1 MKLLA
6 VCTPT
11 HRELAEQWFIPSI
24 RDEYDPEI
32 QFRAGVPAS
41 GNGDFLDEAWQTGV
55 RLKSRVILEF
65 IRKNPG
71 SVFLYS
77 DVDVRFLGPT
87 RAAVLAAL
95 GDRDIVCQLDDPAG
109 NLCTGLMAMRANESV
124 HRLWSRVADA
134 IPQYHRDQIAFNRL
148 VRSDPGLRWGY
159 LPEGFFGPGT
169 FRGRLWQPG
178 ECFPI
183 PARPLAFHANWCIGT
198 ESKAELL
205 GMIDGVAGAGSRAIR
220 RHNRGLS
227 LGERFRWRNARKRLR
242 AGQQPD
248 HRALN
253 PWLDPSAVRID
264 ASTACQLRCPGCPTA
279 TGVVGQ
285 KLGTGFLRFDDF
297 VRFLENHPKVQQIE
311 LSNWGE
317 AFLNPD
323 LVRILRH
330 GDENGIAL
338 TMANGA
344 NLNRATPEAL
354 EAVVRHRLRYL
365 SCSIDGASQETYA
378 AYRVNGDFERVI
390 GHIRRIQ
397 ELKARYRSRYPVL
410 RWQFVAFGHNEH
422 EIATARD
429 MARELGMEFHLKL
442 AWDDLYGA
450 PQSPIRDREAVR
462 KAGGSSAADRREYE
476 DVHGRHYI
484 EEACHQ
490 MWTSP
495 QINTDGR
502 VLGCTINHSH
512 DYGNA
517 FRDGLDTVLAAD
529 SMQRARGMLMGLV
542 DPQPDIPCSN
552 CSVYAYRRQHR
563 RWVDPARLATPH
575 VPGERPK
582 RGGLPLRLWR
592 WTCTHMRR
600 RVVRW

>member
-6 VCTPT
+6 VCTPS
-11 HRELAEQWFIPSI
+11 HKDLAEQWFIPSI
-24 RDEYDPEI
+24 GDEYDPDI
-32 QFRAGVPAS
+32 RFLSGGPAS
-41 GNGDFLDEAWQTGV
+41 GNGTFLDEAWQAGV
-55 RLKSRVILEF
+55 RLKCRTIQKF
-65 IRKNPG
+65 IRDNPG
-71 SVFLYS
+71 EAFLYS
-77 DVDVRFLGPT
+77 DVDVRFLGPS

-95 GDRDIVCQLDDPAG
+95 GDRDIVCQMDDPAG
-109 NLCTGLMAMRANESV
+109 NLCTGFMAMRANESV
-124 HRLWSRVADA
+124 YRLWSRVAEA
-134 IPQYHRDQIAFNRL
+134 IPQHHRDQIAFNRL

-178 ECFPI
+178 ETFPI
-183 PARPLAFHANWCIGT
+183 PARPLIFHANWCIGAD
-198 ESKAELL
+198 SKSELL
-205 GMIDGVAGAGSRAIR
+205 GMIDGIVRAGPRAIR
-220 RHNRGLS
+220 RNNRRLS
-227 LGERFRWRNARKRLR
+227 WGERFRWLSARKRLR
-242 AGQQPD
+242 TGQQPD
-248 HRALN
+248 QRASN
-253 PWLDPSAVRID
+253 PWLEPSAVRID

-285 KLGTGFLRFDDF
+285 QLGTGFLKFDDF
-297 VRFLENHPKVQQIE
+297 VRFLEAHPKVEQIE

-317 AFLNPD
+317 VFLNPD
-323 LVRILRH
+323 LPRILRH
-330 GDENGIAL
+330 AYEKGIAL

-354 EAVVRHRLRYL
+354 EAVVRYRLRYL
-365 SCSIDGASQETYA
+365 SCSIDGASQETYS
-378 AYRVNGDFERVI
+378 AYRVKGNLDRVI

-397 ELKARYRSRYPVL
+397 ELKTRYRSRYPVL

-462 KAGGSSAADRREYE
+462 KAGGLSAADRREYE

-484 EEACHQ
+484 EQACHQ

-495 QINTDGR
+495 QINIDGR

-517 FRDGLDTVLAAD
+517 FHDGLDSVLAAD
-529 SMQRARGMLMGLV
+529 RMQRARQMLMGLV
-542 DPQPDIPCSN
+542 EPQADIPCSS
-552 CSVYAYRRQHR
+552 CSVYKYRSKHR
-563 RWVDPARLATPH
+563 RWVDPARLSTPR

-592 WTCTHMRR
+592 WARNGMRR
-600 RVVRW
+600 RIVR